1 MIPPETPENLL
12 APLGVQALE
21 LGCLGVGDRRK
32 GWVLTTVLDS
42 GMGTQCIFNGSGEI
56 RDTGVWHVLGSRA
69 THVSVGPLEESLCW
83 GCVDEWV
90 LEEGPKNRG
99 SPLSMV
105 PLQKA
110 SYCPAPFT
118 SSFCSREA

>member
-1 MIPPETPENLL
+1 M
-12 APLGVQALE
+12 E
-21 LGCLGVGDRRK
+21 LGCLGVRDRGK
-32 GWVLTTVLDS
+32 AWVLTTAQNS
-42 GMGTQCIFNGSGEI
+42 GVRVQCIFNGYGELI
-56 RDTGVWHVLGSRA
+56 DTGVWNVLGSRA
-69 THVSVGPLEESLCW
+69 THVSAGPLEESFCW

-110 SYCPAPFT
+110 SFHCAAPFT